1 VAEAR
6 AGELPHTRLSKRIDA
21 LLRRLEDA
29 ASWVWLLLL
38 GVIVV
43 NVVARYAFAV
53 GRIEF
58 EELQWHLYSIG
69 FLVGIAAAVASDSH
83 VRVDVLRERFSRR
96 TRAWIELYGLLLLFL
111 PFVALVLGYSVPF
124 VALAYHSGEVSVAAG
139 GLPHR
144 FLIKGA
150 LGAGFALLG
159 LAGVARL
166 LRVWAFLFGVPAP
179 VRNGAG

>member
-1 VAEAR
+1 VAEVR
-6 AGELPHTRLSKRIDA
+6 AGELPHTRLSTRIDA
-21 LLRRLEDA
+21 FLRRLEDGV
-29 ASWVWLLLL
+29 SWVWLVLL

-43 NVVARYAFAV
+43 NVIARYAFAE

-58 EELQWHLYSIG
+58 EELQWHLYAVG
-69 FLVGIAAAVASDSH
+69 FLVGIAAAVASDTH
-83 VRVDVLRERFSRR
+83 VRVDVLRERFAPR

-111 PFVALVLGYSVPF
+111 PFVTLVLVYSVPF
-124 VALAYHSGEVSVAAG
+124 VALAYESGEVSVSAG
-139 GLPHR
+139 GLPYR

-166 LRVWAFLFGVPAP
+166 LRVWAFLFGPP
-179 VRNGAG
+179 PPHRNGAA